1 LAHLGGSDT
10 RRPQNED
17 ALSSQVDSL
26 LAHQAPSDRA
36 MMQHALETMRGASE
50 ESGDVLCTKSAH
62 VLQRLLEM
70 EERKTVERNAY
81 VSVHDQPETQP
92 GTSATS
98 SSAPEE
104 GERIF
109 IPYFGVVRIVRPR
122 DHEAAWEMAVTTGT
136 GTEPGYAQ
144 SHDAVELFDPLLLDM
159 RDEHW
164 MAQGIDMTF
173 LDAFLQG
180 TM

>member
-1 LAHLGGSDT
+1 
-10 RRPQNED
+10 
-17 ALSSQVDSL
+17 
-26 LAHQAPSDRA
+26 
-36 MMQHALETMRGASE
+36 
-50 ESGDVLCTKSAH
+50 
-62 VLQRLLEM
+62 M
-70 EERKTVERNAY
+70 EERKTVERNEY
-81 VSVHDQPETQP
+81 VSVHDQSQTQP

-122 DHEAAWEMAVTTGT
+122 DHEAACEMAVTTGT
-136 GTEPGYAQ
+136 ETEPGYAQ
-144 SHDAVELFDPLLLDM
+144 THDAVELFDPLLLDM